1 MNPETNSNATKICP
15 TCGSKVNESATRC
28 LVCGRNFGKI
38 TATGKEAK
46 SVQGPRIPEITL
58 NLPIALGLMILLVG
72 VGAAVVFGVL
82 RGTGRVVEPT
92 VTPTITTTPTQ
103 TMTSSPT
110 VTASP
115 LPTFTPL
122 PPLEYT
128 IKADDYCGT
137 IAAFFNVSM
146 QSIVLLNNL
155 PADCGVLSIG
165 QVLLIPQPTPTASPQ
180 PTSTLSGVE
189 ATDAACEKIEYTV
202 TENDTL
208 SGIASA
214 YNISAE
220 VIKQYNGLPSDT
232 VYSGSI
238 LIIPLCERNPTP
250 GPTPTATLPPP
261 YLAPNLL
268 LPADGSSFTSA
279 GDTITLQWAAVGTLR
294 DNEAYQVTIEDVT
307 SGKGEKLISYETDTS
322 FIVPASLRP
331 SDNIPHVFRWTIQA
345 VRQSGSTKAGDPI
358 WESAGAVSNPRV
370 FSWWSSTASAAS
382 TPTP

>member
-1 MNPETNSNATKICP
+1 M
-15 TCGSKVNESATRC
+15 
-28 LVCGRNFGKI
+28 
-38 TATGKEAK
+38 
-46 SVQGPRIPEITL
+46 PEITL

-82 RGTGRVVEPT
+82 RGTGRVLEPT
-92 VTPTITTTPTQ
+92 VTPTITTTPTL
-103 TMTSSPT
+103 TMTPSPT

-122 PPLEYT
+122 PPVEYT

-137 IAAFFNVSM
+137 IAAFFNVSL

-155 PADCGVLSIG
+155 PPDCGVLSIG

-180 PTSTLSGVE
+180 PTSTLSGGE

-208 SGIASA
+208 SGIARS

-220 VIKQYNGLPSDT
+220 IIKQYNGLPSDT
-232 VYSGSI
+232 VYAGSI
-238 LIIPLCERNPTP
+238 LTIPLCERNPTP
-250 GPTPTATLPPP
+250 GPTPTPTLPPP

-279 GDTITLQWAAVGTLR
+279 GDTITLQWASVGTLR
-294 DNEAYQVTIEDVT
+294 DNEAFQVTIEDVT
-307 SGKGEKLISYETDTS
+307 SGTGKKLISYETDTS

-331 SDNIPHVFRWTIQA
+331 SDNIPHVFRWTIQP

-358 WESAGAVSNPRV
+358 WESAGAVSSPRV
-370 FSWWSSTASAAS
+370 FSWWSSAAPAAA